1 MDLEIV
7 ENGSVTSPQGFS
19 AGAVYAGIKSYG
31 EGKLDLGLLL
41 SQVPGHAAGIFT
53 TNRVKAAPVLWCRE
67 RLASGRAQAVVVNSG
82 VANAC
87 VGPRGLEDAAQMARL
102 AAARLAVDPGLVLVA
117 STGKIGVPLPMEKIA
132 AGLERIALSTDGGH
146 ELARCIMTT
155 DTFAKEVAVRLGI
168 YGVPVTV
175 AGTAKGAG
183 MIHPQMATM
192 LAFLTTDAAVEP
204 GFLPKALARAAADS
218 FHMVSVDGDMSTND
232 TLVVLANG
240 LAGNRP
246 IARGTRAAKAFQE
259 ALNFVCQRLARSIA
273 RDGEGATKLVTVTVL
288 GAKNRADARAVARA
302 VARSNLTKCAIHGA
316 DPNWGRIA
324 AAAGQSGGE
333 LDPDRLDIAVGEA
346 LLFQGGLRLDFDD
359 KQARAAL
366 SGNEVAVRLDLHL
379 GPCSATAWGCDLSEE
394 YVTFNSQYTT

>member
-1 MDLEIV
+1 MDVEIV

-19 AGAVYAGIKSYG
+19 AGAVYAGIKTYG
-31 EGKLDLGLLL
+31 ESKLDLGLLI

-67 RLASGRAQAVVVNSG
+67 RLAGGRAQAVVVNSG

-87 VGPRGLEDAAQMARL
+87 VGPRGREDAAQMARL

-132 AGLERIALSTDGGH
+132 AGLERIALSRDGGH

-155 DTFAKEVAVRLGI
+155 DTFPKEVAVRLVVG
-168 YGVPVTV
+168 GVPVTV

-246 IARGTRAAKAFQE
+246 IA
-259 ALNFVCQRLARSIA
+259 
-273 RDGEGATKLVTVTVL
+273 
-288 GAKNRADARAVARA
+288 
-302 VARSNLTKCAIHGA
+302 
-316 DPNWGRIA
+316 
-324 AAAGQSGGE
+324 
-333 LDPDRLDIAVGEA
+333 
-346 LLFQGGLRLDFDD
+346 
-359 KQARAAL
+359 
-366 SGNEVAVRLDLHL
+366 
-379 GPCSATAWGCDLSEE
+379 
-394 YVTFNSQYTT
+394 